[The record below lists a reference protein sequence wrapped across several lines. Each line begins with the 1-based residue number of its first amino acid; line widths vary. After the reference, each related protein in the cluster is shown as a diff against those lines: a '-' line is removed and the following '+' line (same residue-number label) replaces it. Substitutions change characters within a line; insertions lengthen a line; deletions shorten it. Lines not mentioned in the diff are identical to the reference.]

1 METNGFDNGKRMG
14 LRTKN
19 IDKGGGTDSDFD
31 GGKRGE
37 SKEDAIGDLTH

>member
-19 IDKGGGTDSDFD
+19 MDKGGGTDSDFD
-31 GGKRGE
+31 GGNIDKGG
-37 SKEDAIGDLTH
+37 GDWL